1 MANLQIIDVALLRVN
16 EFIAPVIH
24 LMQVKDYSLHP
35 HILKSM
41 RKVRTQMLSD
51 RMLICTNQ
59 FQQHL
64 ISLCAMGLPF
74 YECIGLPKS
83 PLSEILN
90 LINRRFSGCIAQP
103 SCISSIAGRYCLG
116 LAIIVMSKNLMN
128 RVRGCMLNDDDNL
141 YKAREIRLVSQ
152 KSLSVIGH
160 NSCPFFS

>member
-64 ISLCAMGLPF
+64 ISFMRHG
-74 YECIGLPKS
+74 
-83 PLSEILN
+83 
-90 LINRRFSGCIAQP
+90 
-103 SCISSIAGRYCLG
+103 SSIL
-116 LAIIVMSKNLMN
+116 
-128 RVRGCMLNDDDNL
+128 RVYRTAKVTALRNPEFDKQTFFWMHCAAVVYFINSRKILPRPRNHCDEQEPD
-141 YKAREIRLVSQ
+141 EPSTRLHAQ
-152 KSLSVIGH
+152 RR
-160 NSCPFFS
+160 